1 MGTLRG
7 RWGTERGTPQREPGP
22 ELRPAGPAPPP
33 RPSSQTAGQ
42 RAGGVPWPAPGEGA
56 GGRGE
61 APAGRTVRALELACW
76 GTGAG
81 SYGWGLGGRRPGPRA
96 QGPAHRLPAVRLQAS
111 PLLLS
116 CPLSISQ
123 TAETSPGS
131 EPSGE
136 CGVSQREPGD
146 LCGLQHA
153 LSKRQV
159 LPRSPGRDCPHRALG
174 REDAGCAG
182 VPRVAWGER
191 RSRSFPGPPTWLR
204 SPRPQPLPRPF
215 RKRRQVTFSS
225 VLPHGPLISPLPPS
239 VRFLA
244 G

>member
-1 MGTLRG
+1 MLGHGGWELWLGTG
-7 RWGTERGTPQREPGP
+7 GP
-22 ELRPAGPAPPP
+22 EA
-33 RPSSQTAGQ
+33 
-42 RAGGVPWPAPGEGA
+42 
-56 GGRGE
+56 
-61 APAGRTVRALELACW
+61 
-76 GTGAG
+76 
-81 SYGWGLGGRRPGPRA
+81 RA

-191 RSRSFPGPPTWLR
+191 RSRSFPGPPTWLQ
-204 SPRPQPLPRPF
+204 SPRPQPLQETPSGHVLLRPPPRPPDLASSSQRPF
-215 RKRRQVTFSS
+215 PGGINRRA
-225 VLPHGPLISPLPPS
+225 P
-239 VRFLA
+239 
-244 G
+244 

>member
-7 RWGTERGTPQREPGP
+7 RWGTEWGTPQREPGP

-33 RPSSQTAGQ
+33 RPSSQTA
-42 RAGGVPWPAPGEGA
+42 PAPGEGA

-76 GTGAG
+76 GTGA
-81 SYGWGLGGRRPGPRA
+81 WELWLGTGGPEARA

-111 PLLLS
+111 PSLLS

-123 TAETSPGS
+123 MAETSPGS

-146 LCGLQHA
+146 LSGLQHT
-153 LSKRQV
+153 LGERQV

-191 RSRSFPGPPTWLR
+191 RSRSFPGPPTTAPAGNAIRSR
-204 SPRPQPLPRPF
+204 SPP
-215 RKRRQVTFSS
+215 SS
-225 VLPHGPLISPLPPS
+225 PMAP
-239 VRFLA
+239 
-244 G
+244 